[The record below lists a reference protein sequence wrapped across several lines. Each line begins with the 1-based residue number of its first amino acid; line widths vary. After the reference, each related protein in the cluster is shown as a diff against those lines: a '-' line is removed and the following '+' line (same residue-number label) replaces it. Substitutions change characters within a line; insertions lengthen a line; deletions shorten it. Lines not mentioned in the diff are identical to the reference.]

1 MWLLLDTGIDSN
13 HPDLNVVAEKDIVG
27 ETTGD
32 YSNGKD
38 PNGHGT
44 YVAGTIG
51 ALADGEG
58 VAGVALWFLYHA
70 VRVLNGYGSGYYS
83 DIVAGLEYVLENP
96 EIKVVNMSL
105 GGPKSSE
112 TEPLKKVIKRL
123 EDAGVVVCIAAG
135 NEAQNTKNVAP
146 AT

>member
-1 MWLLLDTGIDSN
+1 MPPGIICIGGPYIKNVDLSSIHVAVLDTGIDSN

-44 YVAGTIG
+44 HVAGTIG

-58 VAGVALWFLYHA
+58 GIVLSVGSSTCGSRVKRIWFWILFRYCCRLR
-70 VRVLNGYGSGYYS
+70 VR
-83 DIVAGLEYVLENP
+83 A
-96 EIKVVNMSL
+96 
-105 GGPKSSE
+105 
-112 TEPLKKVIKRL
+112 
-123 EDAGVVVCIAAG
+123 
-135 NEAQNTKNVAP
+135 
-146 AT
+146 